1 MKQIITPKEAL
12 IEKTIDATDLLS
24 AIALLNDLKAKYN
37 DLAYKFKEL
46 STNIRIAQQ

>member
-1 MKQIITPKEAL
+1 MKKKTPQDF
-12 IEKTIDATDLLS
+12 IEKYYPDYHSSDK
-24 AIALLNDLKAKYN
+24 IALLNDLKAKYN